1 MKARVLH
8 PSKKKERVKRVYK
21 INPQIQNHPWLKKK
35 KKKKKNNQHLQQHQH
50 PLKEEHGHVCSS
62 WSTLF
67 SYHPHGTSLN
77 PYSHG
82 TKQPLPHLLLS
93 TLRWRWALCSASS
106 PWRPPSPW
114 QVPATMVTWIT
125 VLVLLAFCGK
135 PRTALVD
142 EGKKLTFEIVGFV
155 VKILIR
161 EGNVV
166 AAICAVLVYV
176 ALFGRNR
183 DDVV

>member
-1 MKARVLH
+1 MAEEEEEEEEEQSASPTTSTSSSSSMLIIRLMSKRRTWACLFIVVYTVLL
-8 PSKKKERVKRVYK
+8 S
-21 INPQIQNHPWLKKK
+21 
-35 KKKKKNNQHLQQHQH
+35 
-50 PLKEEHGHVCSS
+50 SS
-62 WSTLF
+62 WNILKSILSWYETTTSSSSALYASVALGALF
-67 SYHPHGTSLN
+67 G
-77 PYSHG
+77 
-82 TKQPLPHLLLS
+82 LLS
-93 TLRWRWALCSASS
+93 MAAALA
-106 PWRPPSPW
+106 
-114 QVPATMVTWIT
+114 VALPATMVTWVT

-155 VKILIR
+155 VKILIK

-176 ALFGRNR
+176 ALFRRNR

>member
-1 MKARVLH
+1 MLIIRLMSKRRTWACLFIVVYTVLL
-8 PSKKKERVKRVYK
+8 S
-21 INPQIQNHPWLKKK
+21 
-35 KKKKKNNQHLQQHQH
+35 
-50 PLKEEHGHVCSS
+50 SS
-62 WSTLF
+62 WNILKSILSWYETTASSSSALYASVALGALF
-67 SYHPHGTSLN
+67 G
-77 PYSHG
+77 
-82 TKQPLPHLLLS
+82 LLS
-93 TLRWRWALCSASS
+93 MAAALAVA
-106 PWRPPSPW
+106 
-114 QVPATMVTWIT
+114 VPATMVTWVT

-176 ALFGRNR
+176 ALFRRNR